1 MSVLAELFTPQRGI
15 RAGTYT
21 TGGRLA
27 DAPGW
32 LERLIGGS
40 TTVAGVEIDEE
51 NALSIDTFF
60 CAVQLLSNAAMLP
73 LNLYRRRTDDG
84 RDLAITHPAY
94 GVVHSRWN
102 EDLPARRGRKTL
114 EQWKLTWGNGYAE
127 IERNRRGDV
136 IAQHPIHPSRVLR
149 RSRLRDDYLVRNDD
163 GSYTPL
169 PRRDMFHL
177 MGFSTDGINGVS
189 LVQIAR
195 EVFGLARATE
205 IHGSAFFGNGARPG
219 VVLKHPQQ
227 LEDEAYER
235 LRKTW
240 TDAYGGPYRN
250 NKPAILEDGLEVT
263 PLSIPNEDAQFLE
276 TRVFSVQQF
285 ARLTNIPPH
294 KLKELSHATFSNI
307 EHQQIEYVT
316 DAIVPICTAWEDE
329 TDLKC
334 LRAEE
339 VGTVFSKFNLNA
351 LMMGDAASRAAH
363 YKTMWEIG
371 AYTINDILRKEDMNP
386 IGPAGDVHFVQ
397 LNMTT
402 AEKILRELS
411 RKDSENPEAAEQVK
425 FLREVVKG
433 YLADRTTND
442 VLFNMTN
449 ARELMKRVDVPLS
462 DYVEPYLPVR
472 DDAGKLVSGEVIRD
486 EEGDI
491 VGGDVIEETSQSQNV
506 ETPKEEAAPAGDP
519 PADPPDQEEGDG
531 QDESDSKDLAE
542 SMAVVTA
549 AAARAVMPVFV
560 DAAARLVRK
569 EVNAVTRA
577 ARKYQGD
584 PAAFGAWAD
593 AFYVELTAEASA
605 AFEAPAQVLGH
616 LINRETPA
624 DLAARLAQVFEGS
637 RGTMAVRF
645 AAGTLAEW
653 CADWANVAPPAMA
666 AAITDLI
673 IGK

>member
-1 MSVLAELFTPQRGI
+1 MSVLAELFTLPERGI

-21 TGGRLA
+21 GGGRTA
-27 DAPGW
+27 DPPGW
-32 LERLIGGS
+32 LAKLMGGRA
-40 TTVAGVEIDEE
+40 TTAGVEVDEE
-51 NALSIDTFF
+51 NALEIDAFF

-73 LNLYRRRTDDG
+73 LNLYRRRADDG
-84 RDLAITHPAY
+84 RDVALDHPAY
-94 GVVHSRWN
+94 RVVHSRWN
-102 EDLPARRGRKTL
+102 EDLPARRGRKLL

-136 IAQHPIHPSRVLR
+136 INQYPIHPSRVLR
-149 RSRLRDDYLVRNDD
+149 RERLRDDYLVRNND
-163 GSYTPL
+163 GSYTPV

-177 MGFSTDGINGVS
+177 LGFTTDGVNGLS
-189 LVQIAR
+189 LVAVAR
-195 EVFGLARATE
+195 EVFGLAKATE
-205 IHGSAFFGNGARPG
+205 VHGAAFFGNGARPG
-219 VVLKHPQQ
+219 IVLKHPNQ

-235 LRKTW
+235 LRQTW
-240 TDAYGGPYRN
+240 ADAYGGPYRA
-250 NKPAILEDGLEVT
+250 NKPAVLEDGLDVT
-263 PLSIPNEDAQFLE
+263 PLSVPNEDAQFLE

-316 DAIVPICTAWEDE
+316 DAIVPICNAWEDE

-334 LRAEE
+334 LRPEE

-351 LMMGDAASRAAH
+351 LMMGDAASRATH

-411 RKDSENPEAAEQVK
+411 GKNAADPEAAEQLK

-472 DDAGKLVSGEVIRD
+472 DDAGKLVSGGVIRD
-486 EEGDI
+486 EEGDV
-491 VGGDVIEETSQSQNV
+491 VGGDVVPETSTTQNV
-506 ETPKEEAAPAGDP
+506 ETPKQEDPPAGDP
-519 PADPPDQEEGDG
+519 PDEKQQSRQDP
-531 QDESDSKDLAE
+531 AE
-542 SMAVVTA
+542 AS
-549 AAARAVMPVFV
+549 ARAVMPVFV
-560 DAAARLVRK
+560 DTAARLVRK
-569 EVNAVTRA
+569 EVNAVGRA
-577 ARKYQGD
+577 ARKYQNN
-584 PAAFGAWAD
+584 AAALAAWAD
-593 AFYVELTAEASA
+593 EFYSELAAEAA
-605 AFEAPAQVLGH
+605 TGFAAPAQVLAH
-616 LINRETPA
+616 LLNHETPT
-624 DLAARLAQVFEGS
+624 DLGPRLARIFSGS
-637 RGTMAVRF
+637 RSTMMVRC
-645 AAGTLAEW
+645 AAGTADAW
-653 CADWANVAPPAMA
+653 CADWVNVAPPAIA
-666 AAITDLI
+666 EALTNEI
-673 IGK
+673 IGKEPLASGEE